1 MTRKTK
7 QFCFYLYLFL
17 TLGFGILGQFFELFN
32 SFFSILLMP
41 IALISAVL
49 LSIAFL
55 VIVIGAASYVIELFD
70 IDTIFGLDNNPDTL
84 EKIVKKIKPPKE

>member
-1 MTRKTK
+1 
-7 QFCFYLYLFL
+7 
-17 TLGFGILGQFFELFN
+17 
-32 SFFSILLMP
+32 MP

-55 VIVIGAASYVIELFD
+55 VVVIGAASYVIELFG

>member
-41 IALISAVL
+41 IALISVVL
-49 LSIAFL
+49 ISIAFL
-55 VIVIGAASYVIELFD
+55 VIVIGAASYVIELFS